1 MPTDVEP
8 DSRRQQQ
15 VGKPH
20 MYLHAPRVL
29 PPVTAHIPVQISCR
43 QTATVLQISAD
54 TDAARRAITS
64 VAAKTRAFFSELDAS
79 AMEAT

>member
-1 MPTDVEP
+1 
-8 DSRRQQQ
+8 
-15 VGKPH
+15 

-64 VAAKTRAFFSELDAS
+64 VAAKTRAFFSELDARS